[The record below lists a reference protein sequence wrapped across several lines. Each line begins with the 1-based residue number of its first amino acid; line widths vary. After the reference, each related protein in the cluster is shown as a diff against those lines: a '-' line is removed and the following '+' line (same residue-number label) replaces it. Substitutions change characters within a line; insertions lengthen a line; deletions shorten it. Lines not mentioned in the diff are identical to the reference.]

1 MTLNLKEK
9 LSREIGSINF
19 KIILAIRVQINAI
32 RSRNCIL
39 NKNIIE
45 IYHSHS
51 ENKYNYYFFLF
62 FEFFQTY
69 VSKIIGMEKIFELD
83 SDSELN
89 IFFYPSLEVDYKLD
103 IGIVFGYDTFIKFI
117 HKTHS

>member
-1 MTLNLKEK
+1 
-9 LSREIGSINF
+9 
-19 KIILAIRVQINAI
+19 
-32 RSRNCIL
+32 
-39 NKNIIE
+39 
-45 IYHSHS
+45 
-51 ENKYNYYFFLF
+51 
-62 FEFFQTY
+62 
-69 VSKIIGMEKIFELD
+69 MEKIFEFD

>member
-1 MTLNLKEK
+1 MLFV
-9 LSREIGSINF
+9 REIVYWIKISSKSIIVTL
-19 KIILAIRVQINAI
+19 KISIT
-32 RSRNCIL
+32 
-39 NKNIIE
+39 II
-45 IYHSHS
+45 
-51 ENKYNYYFFLF
+51 FFLF

-69 VSKIIGMEKIFELD
+69 VSKIMEKIFELD